1 MLAILPA
8 PHWESPCVRV
18 KQTLKLI
25 AMCKAKRHYRKRS
38 RMLSGVISRHQICY
52 GSSRCVTN
60 RRSREFDSVQTP
72 ARTSRLNVESTVIRK
87 TTIEDAISETT
98 LRRLRHHCE
107 MVQTQVEQHEIYS
120 AAMKNQAQVE
130 DAVEVKVVE
139 PKNNSWKW
147 IAGLGFAA
155 LGAVGICWTLKK

>member
-1 MLAILPA
+1 
-8 PHWESPCVRV
+8 
-18 KQTLKLI
+18 
-25 AMCKAKRHYRKRS
+25 
-38 RMLSGVISRHQICY
+38 MLSGVIGRHQICY

-107 MVQTQVEQHEIYS
+107 MVQTQVEQHEIDS
-120 AAMKNQAQVE
+120 ATMENQAQVE
-130 DAVEVKVVE
+130 EYVEVKVVE
-139 PKNNSWKW
+139 SKPKSKVWKW
-147 IAGLGFAA
+147 LVGLGIGGAA
-155 LGAVGICWTLKK
+155 ATGIIAYVFKK